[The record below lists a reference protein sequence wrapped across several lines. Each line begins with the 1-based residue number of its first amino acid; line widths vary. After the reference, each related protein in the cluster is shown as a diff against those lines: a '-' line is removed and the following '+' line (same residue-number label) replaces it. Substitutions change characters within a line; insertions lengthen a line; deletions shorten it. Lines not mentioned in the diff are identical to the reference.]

1 MIFLRAI
8 LYVICLISLIWS
20 VLFFVGPSVARWSI
34 NTLSDDQIAAYN
46 ITITPK
52 LDIKIGRLEY
62 KLTSQTTNSVIQGV
76 SRSNEISW
84 SLFDSQSLIKV
95 ELGPTVF
102 GDLFEVNQVTI
113 TTKPFFEFDYENIL
127 IDTDAKEFDA
137 ASFGGAAQLNIK
149 GVFKYRVSTFED
161 VAFEL
166 KSVKA
171 NKLGLWSVGSA
182 TGMLNKIKLNT
193 NINEQPLSL
202 DFFIKDLNA
211 DYSKLTADRLSGRLT
226 KLNDDVDFE
235 VNVEGTGLKDQINF
249 QKVTAYGQLS
259 NGQFLNSAVDFK
271 DGDFSDGISKIPSIS
286 ADISGLK
293 IIL

>member
-1 MIFLRAI
+1 MLDFIDLG
-8 LYVICLISLIWS
+8 
-20 VLFFVGPSVARWSI
+20 VLFFVRPSVARWSI

-137 ASFGGAAQLNIK
+137 ASLGVQLN
-149 GVFKYRVSTFED
+149 
-161 VAFEL
+161 
-166 KSVKA
+166 
-171 NKLGLWSVGSA
+171 
-182 TGMLNKIKLNT
+182 
-193 NINEQPLSL
+193 
-202 DFFIKDLNA
+202 
-211 DYSKLTADRLSGRLT
+211 
-226 KLNDDVDFE
+226 
-235 VNVEGTGLKDQINF
+235 
-249 QKVTAYGQLS
+249 
-259 NGQFLNSAVDFK
+259 
-271 DGDFSDGISKIPSIS
+271 
-286 ADISGLK
+286 
-293 IIL
+293 